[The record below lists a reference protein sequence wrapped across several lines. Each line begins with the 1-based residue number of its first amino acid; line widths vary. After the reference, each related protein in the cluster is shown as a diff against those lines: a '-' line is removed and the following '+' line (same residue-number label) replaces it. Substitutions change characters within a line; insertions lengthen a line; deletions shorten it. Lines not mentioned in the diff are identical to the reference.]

1 MRLAIAFVAILAA
14 TSSAAVAQSNDDEP
28 RQKALREC
36 VTLESDAARL
46 ACFDAVMSGDNEPS
60 EEIRAAREQET
71 RENFGL
77 SQTEVRERRGD
88 PTPEVEV
95 AVNSAVTA
103 TRKEPDG
110 STTFALANGQ
120 VWRTTKAGNMRYE
133 LKRGDQVTLREG
145 LIGGYRL
152 EVSGRRGIMGVE
164 RIR

>member
-1 MRLAIAFVAILAA
+1 MKTAIAFVAIVAA
-14 TSSAAVAQSNDDEP
+14 VSTSSLAQSNDDEA
-28 RQKALREC
+28 RQKALLEC
-36 VTLESDAARL
+36 VAFESDAARL

-95 AVNSAVTA
+95 AVNSTVTA

-120 VWRTTKAGNMRYE
+120 IWRTTKAGNMRYE
-133 LKRGDQVTLREG
+133 LKRGDQVLLREG